1 MIRSSLA
8 LLLSLQLLLAGVP
21 WTVRTHWCGGHIAG
35 WSMLGD
41 QPGCGME
48 EGAADCASEI
58 PALGAVPCCA
68 NEVLQVEAVPSFVKV
83 VQERTVVAPD
93 AVVIP
98 MITLEPALV
107 DQRYS
112 DHRAHPP
119 DIVPTGRDILVCV
132 QRFLI

>member
-1 MIRSSLA
+1 MIRSSIA

-48 EGAADCASEI
+48 EGDMDCGTSA
-58 PALGAVPCCA
+58 PAIGAVPCCA
-68 NEVLQVEAVPSFVKV
+68 NEVLMMEAVPSFIKV
-83 VQERTVVAPD
+83 VQERTLVAPV
-93 AVVIP
+93 ATLIP
-98 MITLEPALV
+98 MITLELAML
-107 DQRYS
+107 DQRS
-112 DHRAHPP
+112 INHLAHPP
-119 DIVPTGRDILVCV
+119 DIVPSGRDILVRV

>member
-1 MIRSSLA
+1 MIRSSIA

-48 EGAADCASEI
+48 EGDMDCGTNS
-58 PALGAVPCCA
+58 PAIGTVPCCA
-68 NEVLQVEAVPSFVKV
+68 NEVLMIDAVPSFIKV
-83 VQERTVVAPD
+83 VQERTLVAPV
-93 AVVIP
+93 ATLIP
-98 MITLEPALV
+98 IISLELALLE
-107 DQRYS
+107 QRS
-112 DHRAHPP
+112 TDHRAHPP
-119 DIVPTGRDILVCV
+119 DSVPTGRDILVRA